1 MNDAPGDSRS
11 ARDPYPAYAAMRSEC
26 PVQAVASGAS
36 GRVSYLVTGYAEARQ
51 ALGDERLSKDTA
63 AFFAGRD
70 TKRRLHPAVAHT
82 MLASD
87 PPRHTRLRKLVTG
100 AFTSGAVAGIRPF
113 ITRLTDELLDRWP
126 VGGTVDL
133 VAGLAVPLPVM
144 VICELLGVPEA
155 DRPKVRH
162 WSAELFA
169 AGRPDRGD
177 AASHAVAAY
186 MTGLIASK
194 RLRPG
199 DSLLDRLIAARDG
212 EDRLDE
218 EELVSLAVLLL
229 VAGHE
234 TTTHFLGNAAL
245 ALLRHPPRRNACAPT
260 RTPSRTHWTSCS
272 ASTPRSAPPPS
283 GSPRK
288 PSPWAKRRS
297 PRASPYSSPS
307 EPPTATR
314 SASRPRTGSTWTGKR
329 PVISASATA
338 STGASEHRSRK
349 PRPRSPCARSWSVSR
364 TSGSPYRRTGW
375 PGGRPG
381 SFAGW
386 TLFPSCSELR
396 CSSRVP
402 RRLSRGRVSPVSGGA
417 ASAGPPPCSRRAPLP
432 GRSCPGPP

>member
-51 ALGDERLSKDTA
+51 ALGDERLSKGTA

-169 AGRPDRGD
+169 AGQPDRGD

-245 ALLRHPPRRNACAPT
+245 ALLRHPAAMERL
-260 RTPSRTHWTSCS
+260 
-272 ASTPRSAPPPS
+272 
-283 GSPRK
+283 
-288 PSPWAKRRS
+288 
-297 PRASPYSSPS
+297 RADPDALPH
-307 EPPTATR
+307 A
-314 SASRPRTGSTWTGKR
+314 
-329 PVISASATA
+329 
-338 STGASEHRSRK
+338 
-349 PRPRSPCARSWSVSR
+349 
-364 TSGSPYRRTGW
+364 
-375 PGGRPG
+375 
-381 SFAGW
+381 
-386 TLFPSCSELR
+386 LDELLR
-396 CSSRVP
+396 FDA
-402 RRLSRGRVSPVSGGA
+402 PVSTSTFRFTTDTLTLGETEIPAGVPVLVALGA
-417 ASAGPPPCSRRAPLP
+417 ANRDPERFPAPDRLDLDREATGHLSFGHGIHRCVGAPLAKAEAEIALRAVLVRFP
-432 GRSCPGPP
+432 DIRLAVSADRLAWRQTRLVRGLDALPVLL

>member
-245 ALLRHPPRRNACAPT
+245 ALLRHPAATERL
-260 RTPSRTHWTSCS
+260 
-272 ASTPRSAPPPS
+272 
-283 GSPRK
+283 
-288 PSPWAKRRS
+288 
-297 PRASPYSSPS
+297 RADPD
-307 EPPTATR
+307 
-314 SASRPRTGSTWTGKR
+314 
-329 PVISASATA
+329 
-338 STGASEHRSRK
+338 
-349 PRPRSPCARSWSVSR
+349 
-364 TSGSPYRRTGW
+364 
-375 PGGRPG
+375 
-381 SFAGW
+381 
-386 TLFPSCSELR
+386 TLPHALDELLR
-396 CSSRVP
+396 FDA
-402 RRLSRGRVSPVSGGA
+402 PVSTSTFRFTTETLTLGETEIPAGVPVLVALGA
-417 ASAGPPPCSRRAPLP
+417 ANRDPERFPAPDRLDLDREATGHLSFGHGIHRCVGAPLAKAEAEIALRAVLVRFP
-432 GRSCPGPP
+432 DIRLAVSADRLAWRQTRLVRGLDALPVLL

>member
-63 AFFAGRD
+63 AFFASRD

-245 ALLRHPPRRNACAPT
+245 ALLRHPAATERL
-260 RTPSRTHWTSCS
+260 
-272 ASTPRSAPPPS
+272 
-283 GSPRK
+283 
-288 PSPWAKRRS
+288 
-297 PRASPYSSPS
+297 RADPD
-307 EPPTATR
+307 
-314 SASRPRTGSTWTGKR
+314 
-329 PVISASATA
+329 
-338 STGASEHRSRK
+338 
-349 PRPRSPCARSWSVSR
+349 
-364 TSGSPYRRTGW
+364 
-375 PGGRPG
+375 
-381 SFAGW
+381 
-386 TLFPSCSELR
+386 TLPHALDELLR
-396 CSSRVP
+396 FDA
-402 RRLSRGRVSPVSGGA
+402 PVSTSTFRFTTETLTLGETEIPAGVPVLVALGA
-417 ASAGPPPCSRRAPLP
+417 ANRDPERFPAPDRLDLDREATGHLSFGHGIHRCVGAPLAKAEAEIALRAVLVRFP
-432 GRSCPGPP
+432 DIRLAVSADRLAWRQTRLVRGLDALPVLL

>member
-169 AGRPDRGD
+169 AGQPDRGD

-245 ALLRHPPRRNACAPT
+245 ALLRHPAAMERL
-260 RTPSRTHWTSCS
+260 
-272 ASTPRSAPPPS
+272 
-283 GSPRK
+283 
-288 PSPWAKRRS
+288 
-297 PRASPYSSPS
+297 RADPDALPH
-307 EPPTATR
+307 A
-314 SASRPRTGSTWTGKR
+314 
-329 PVISASATA
+329 
-338 STGASEHRSRK
+338 
-349 PRPRSPCARSWSVSR
+349 
-364 TSGSPYRRTGW
+364 
-375 PGGRPG
+375 
-381 SFAGW
+381 
-386 TLFPSCSELR
+386 LDELLR
-396 CSSRVP
+396 FDA
-402 RRLSRGRVSPVSGGA
+402 PVSTSTFRFTTDTLTLGETEIPAGVPVLVALGA
-417 ASAGPPPCSRRAPLP
+417 ANRDPERFPAPDRLDLDREATGHLSFGHGIHRCVGAPLAKAEAEIALRAVLVRFP
-432 GRSCPGPP
+432 DIRLAVSADRLAWRQTRLVRGLDALPVLL